1 MAKKTI
7 VKTNS
12 TKRVKKETKLEKIQE
27 LYGKE
32 TANISLEQT
41 TKHLEEIGFKSL
53 GQILQPAR

>member
-12 TKRVKKETKLEKIQE
+12 TKRVKKETKIEKIE
-27 LYGKE
+27 AMYGKE
-32 TANISLEQT
+32 TANVTLEQT

-53 GQILQPAR
+53 GKILQPAR